1 MPYCYVED
9 TSIVAIVAC
18 ECGSRASSRGGCV
31 VLFETVRCIF
41 WGIFFGELC
50 SCCYLFFSLILLFGL
65 FLFGATPNR
74 WAIPVRKALLII
86 PADVGECVNVREIK
100 EERERGRLQT
110 ALVHFSPS
118 SSRRV

>member
-1 MPYCYVED
+1 M
-9 TSIVAIVAC
+9 
-18 ECGSRASSRGGCV
+18 SRASAEAALAHAVGAFCSKQCGV
-31 VLFETVRCIF
+31 S
-41 WGIFFGELC
+41 FGA
-50 SCCYLFFSLILLFGL
+50 FFSEDCVHVATFFFFFFLILLFGL

-100 EERERGRLQT
+100 PEERERGRLQT

-118 SSRRV
+118 SSRCV